1 MQPVPKRARTTVSAP
16 DALETLDPDQREAV
30 KMVDAGHNV
39 LLYGGPGSGKSHT
52 LRVIIARLR
61 ARHQRGVLVAAP
73 TGVAALLVD
82 GQTMHS
88 KPGPGVPT
96 GCTKSFKFMQQGL
109 SKAMWSALKVL
120 VIDEISMVDA
130 EFLDWYTAAGL
141 QGRKIQVVLCGDF
154 AQLPPVPN
162 KGGGLANDELLARC
176 RRASDASK
184 DPWQTTP
191 FGLDE
196 CSGRYA
202 FQTATWRR
210 LNLKVALLTG
220 AHRTTDDALLAAL
233 TDIRVGAGD
242 TPTVSRLL
250 ELTTRPLAAVDGV
263 MPTRLFSRRADV
275 QQHNEAALARL
286 DPGSHRSYDAHDAA
300 EPADLQSDSF
310 FKECPAASRLALRVG
325 AQVMLVQNEPVGG
338 PLPRLV
344 NGSRGVVI
352 GFAPL
357 ASDEKTSKTGA
368 QKSATQPIEYPVVR
382 FLGGREET
390 IGPKAFKKELYMRGE
405 VARMQVPLALAWAL
419 TVHKSQGASIDLLTV
434 DLNGAFADGQAYV
447 AISRAS
453 RLEGLQI
460 VNFAPEL
467 IHANPIIV
475 EFEAAMKAGC
485 LAEFVA
491 TIPPWWASIL
501 EHPGWAA
508 LFRRHPVFCGLI
520 G

>member
-1 MQPVPKRARTTVSAP
+1 
-16 DALETLDPDQREAV
+16 
-30 KMVDAGHNV
+30 
-39 LLYGGPGSGKSHT
+39 
-52 LRVIIARLR
+52 
-61 ARHQRGVLVAAP
+61 
-73 TGVAALLVD
+73 
-82 GQTMHS
+82 
-88 KPGPGVPT
+88 
-96 GCTKSFKFMQQGL
+96 L

-120 VIDEISMVDA
+120 VIDEISMADA
-130 EFLDWYTAAGL
+130 EFVDWYMAAGL

-162 KGGGLANDELLARC
+162 KGGGLANEELLARC
-176 RRASDASK
+176 RRASDGSK
-184 DPWQTTP
+184 DRWATTP

-202 FQTATWRR
+202 FQTAIWRR

-242 TPTVSRLL
+242 TPAVRRLL
-250 ELTTRPLAAVDGV
+250 ELTTRPLAAVEGV
-263 MPTRLFSRRADV
+263 IPTRLFSRRADV

-286 DPGSHRSYDAHDAA
+286 DPDSHHSYDAHDAA

-310 FKECPAASRLALRVG
+310 FKECPAAGRIALRVG

-357 ASDEKTSKTGA
+357 ASVDDKA
-368 QKSATQPIEYPVVR
+368 QKAGQKIAAPPVEYPVVR
-382 FLGGREET
+382 FLGGRQET
-390 IGPKAFKKELYMRGE
+390 IGPKGFEKDIYMRGK
-405 VARMQVPLALAWAL
+405 VARKQVPLALAWAL
-419 TVHKSQGASIDLLTV
+419 TIHKAQGASIDLLTV

-453 RLEGLQI
+453 RIDGLQI
-460 VNFAPEL
+460 MGFSPEL
-467 IHANPIIV
+467 IHANPVIV

-485 LAEFVA
+485 LAEFVT
-491 TIPPWWASIL
+491 TIPPWWAPIL
-501 EHPGWAA
+501 DHPGWAA
-508 LFRRHPVFCGLI
+508 LFRRHPVFNSFI